1 MKNNLK
7 LLLPVSLLVLGSV
20 LSGCTAG
27 QQVTAADVI
36 QKMRETVKTTKTAQS
51 TVDISATINKQ
62 GIETLLS
69 TFMPADPAR
78 PVPAGG
84 AHDIVSKLPDTAS
97 AQVNTW
103 KQVPDGTTPAKA
115 RVDVV
120 SSSLP
125 GVGGLSFVF
134 DGEKAYLL
142 DPNRK
147 VLYTGT
153 PEKLMD
159 KLPDEAKAALQGTDM
174 EQQLDKVLD
183 ASEIKLV
190 GTEQVAG
197 LEAYK
202 LDITPKPDAAEKL
215 GLPKAMQMQLGTLIK
230 DAHATLWVDK
240 DRWIP
245 LKLEAAHPNIGTLG
259 VAATTVTLNQPIDAA
274 TFVLQAGG
282 DVKVVD
288 LDQMAAQA
296 VPRGPETLTLP
307 QARDF
312 ANKDG
317 WKLLEATYPAGA
329 TLVGVVKNAPIHM
342 ETNVMEYSEAEK
354 RMAEATGQSPDNL
367 ALGKGSSITLS
378 YSSPE
383 YDFTVAQAKFE
394 MEKQLGDDYS
404 GLNGTGTGAYHE
416 LTVRG
421 AKANAFSP
429 QGGNWTVLTWQEQG
443 TGLFLAVRG
452 NFTVEEAAKIA
463 EGLK

>member
-7 LLLPVSLLVLGSV
+7 LLLPASLLVLGSV
-20 LSGCTAG
+20 LSGCSAG

-36 QKMRETVKTTKTAQS
+36 QKMRETMKTTTTAQS
-51 TVDISATINKQ
+51 TVNISATINKQ
-62 GIETLLS
+62 GIAALLPA
-69 TFMPADPAR
+69 FMPTDPAR
-78 PVPAGG
+78 PAPAQGGG
-84 AHDIVSKLPDTAS
+84 AQDMISRLPDTVS

-103 KQVPDGTTPAKA
+103 KQAPDGTTPAKV
-115 RVDVV
+115 RIDVV

-125 GVGGLSFVF
+125 GVGGLTFVF

-153 PEKLMD
+153 PEKLLD
-159 KLPDEAKAALQGTDM
+159 KLPDEAKAALQGADM

-183 ASEIKLV
+183 AADIKLV

-215 GLPKAMQMQLGTLIK
+215 GLSKAMQMQVGTLLK

-259 VAATTVTLNQPIDAA
+259 VSASAVTLNQPIDAS
-274 TFVLQAGG
+274 TFVLQAGS

-288 LDQMAAQA
+288 LDQMAAQ
-296 VPRGPETLTLP
+296 PQGPEALTLP

-312 ANKDG
+312 AKQEG
-317 WKLLEATYPAGA
+317 WQLLEATYPAGA
-329 TLVGVVKNAPIHM
+329 TLVGVLKNQPIHLD
-342 ETNVMEYSEAEK
+342 TNLMDYSDAEK
-354 RMAEATGQSPDNL
+354 RMAEASGESPANL
-367 ALGKGSSITLS
+367 SMGKGSTVTLS
-378 YSSPE
+378 YSTPE
-383 YDFTVAQAKFE
+383 YDFTVAEAKFE
-394 MEKQLGDDYS
+394 MEKQLGDDFS
-404 GLNGTGTGAYHE
+404 GLNGTGSGAYHE
-416 LTVRG
+416 VTVRG
-421 AKANAFSP
+421 VKAAAFSP
-429 QGGNWTVLTWQEQG
+429 EGARWTVLTWQE
-443 TGLFLAVRG
+443 TSGLFVAVRG
-452 NFTVEEAAKIA
+452 TFTVEEAMKIA